1 MDVLHQ
7 STYDINM
14 ATGKLVPRGPVLC
27 ADELEAWSQGV
38 CVCVRVIKLIF

>member
-38 CVCVRVIKLIF
+38 CVHVIKLDF